1 MSTTA
6 DTSLTD
12 AVQIRPATA
21 DDAASVFELLK
32 QLGTEYAPDRAAF
45 DAAFDHAVDDSAS
58 TLMLVAEQTPDGV
71 VGYAFATIAH
81 LLHTNGSSAQLQ
93 ELVVDRSVKNVV
105 CGSSRFPAAV
115 PQTSLS
121 GLATCRP
128 QISSKGYLIKTDWP
142 PRTDL
147 SQAIPRCVCVLE
159 TFSAYFVT
167 STSS

>member
-45 DAAFDHAVDDSAS
+45 DAAFDHAVDDSAT

-71 VGYAFATIAH
+71 VGYAFATIAD

-93 ELVVDRSVKNVV
+93 ELVVDSTVQSTGIGTRLVEAVEEV
-105 CGSSRFPAAV
+105 CQERGVRQLTVPSRGSADFFER
-115 PQTSLS
+115 
-121 GLATCRP
+121 
-128 QISSKGYLIKTDWP
+128 IGYM
-142 PRTDL
+142 
-147 SQAIPRCVCVLE
+147 
-159 TFSAYFVT
+159 
-167 STSS
+167 STADFLKRVFDQD